1 MSPYNNMV
9 SSDILLFPF
18 IIVSFITSA
27 FKKEKLKTNIKIIVS
42 NLFINY
48 LILLKVVFLAQLLI
62 VNI

>member
-1 MSPYNNMV
+1 MSPYNNIV